1 MPRATDPRV
10 EVGMS
15 VISLGRWRCF
25 LCDCIGEDGQRGFM
39 RHYDTVHLE
48 SAD

>member
-15 VISLGRWRCF
+15 VISLGRWKCF
-25 LCDCIGEDGQRGFM
+25 ICREFGERGWRGFAK
-39 RHYDTVHLE
+39 HYDTHHL
-48 SAD
+48 DTDD